1 MDIDWLKLCLGS
13 VYAMGQ
19 VVVLRTTFGNKN
31 TPYIQV
37 YGVHS
42 LSCSI
47 LMYIGVAIFSP
58 TMALVQWLG
67 ALIACFAGDQSTPL
81 F

>member
-1 MDIDWLKLCLGS
+1 MNIDWLKLCLGS

-19 VVVLRTTFGNKN
+19 VGAPRTTLEDKN
-31 TPYIQV
+31 TSCVQV

-47 LMYIGVAIFSP
+47 LMYIGVSIFSP
-58 TMALVQWLG
+58 TIALVQWLG
-67 ALIACFAGDQSTPL
+67 ALIACFAGDYFTP
-81 F
+81 